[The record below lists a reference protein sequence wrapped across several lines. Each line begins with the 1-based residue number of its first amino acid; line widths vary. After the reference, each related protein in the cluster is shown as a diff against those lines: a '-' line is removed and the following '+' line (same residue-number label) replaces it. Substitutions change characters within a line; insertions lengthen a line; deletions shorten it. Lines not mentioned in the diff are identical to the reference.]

1 METLYAP
8 HLPVKFTYQNENLT
22 EGRLNY
28 QKDTIYSRDD
38 LKFRGSRFGYLETNT
53 SSTFKD
59 RDNLILNSDILGL
72 RITDPLNPKGK
83 RIYAKASNL
92 YKEIFNPLNPKG
104 KRIYAK
110 ASNLYKEIFICYPSG
125 DIYYLESENAAKEEH
140 LQSIAPD
147 MLYLAMTASDDNE
160 RERDYKYT
168 EWLKE
173 YENTLSNM
181 LKGRYNE
188 ANVHLQRMASMHP
201 TIPASV

>member
-1 METLYAP
+1 METLYVP

-83 RIYAKASNL
+83 EFMQKLLIYIRKFSFVIPQETFIIWKAKMQPKKSI
-92 YKEIFNPLNPKG
+92 YKVSHQIC
-104 KRIYAK
+104 
-110 ASNLYKEIFICYPSG
+110 FI
-125 DIYYLESENAAKEEH
+125 
-140 LQSIAPD
+140 
-147 MLYLAMTASDDNE
+147 
-160 RERDYKYT
+160 
-168 EWLKE
+168 
-173 YENTLSNM
+173 
-181 LKGRYNE
+181 
-188 ANVHLQRMASMHP
+188 
-201 TIPASV
+201 